1 VWEIYEFSE
10 GLIDSGRG
18 FRLFMIENNSMNLF
32 SFLPA
37 SPQLAT
43 GLPTGMQMGGY
54 QPPPGGFPPPPQ
66 GGYPPPHGGYPP
78 PQQPYQPS
86 SMPNNVAATLC
97 YALGLITGILFL
109 FLEPYNRDRNIRFHA
124 WQSIFTFGGMFV
136 LQIALSI
143 VGIIAT
149 KIFGLLGLLVSLV
162 SLGLS
167 LVTLGLWIFL
177 MVKAYQGEKFSL
189 PIIGPLAEQK
199 A

>member
-1 VWEIYEFSE
+1 
-10 GLIDSGRG
+10 
-18 FRLFMIENNSMNLF
+18 MIENYSMNF
-32 SFLPA
+32 ASFPSA

-43 GLPTGMQMGGY
+43 GLPVGMQMGGY
-54 QPPPGGFPPPPQ
+54 QPPPPG
-66 GGYPPPHGGYPP
+66 GGYPPPPQGGYPP

-86 SMPNNVAATLC
+86 SMPNNVAAMLC
-97 YALGLITGILFL
+97 YALGIITGILFL

-136 LQIALSI
+136 AQIALSI
-143 VGIIAT
+143 IGIIAA
-149 KIFGLLGLLVSLV
+149 KIFGLLGLLVSLI
-162 SLGLS
+162 SLGLT
-167 LVTLGLWIFL
+167 LVALGLWILL

>member
-1 VWEIYEFSE
+1 
-10 GLIDSGRG
+10 
-18 FRLFMIENNSMNLF
+18 MIENYSMNF
-32 SFLPA
+32 ASFPSA

-43 GLPTGMQMGGY
+43 GLPAGMQMGGY
-54 QPPPGGFPPPPQ
+54 QPPPQGGGYPPPPQ
-66 GGYPPPHGGYPP
+66 GGYPPPQGGYPP

-86 SMPNNVAATLC
+86 GMPNNVAALLC
-97 YALGLITGILFL
+97 YAFGIITGILFL
-109 FLEPYNRDRNIRFHA
+109 FLEPYNRDRTIRFHA

-143 VGIIAT
+143 IGVIAT

-162 SLGLS
+162 GLGLS

-189 PIIGPLAEQK
+189 PIIGPMAEQK